1 MNKNLNVVLGGTKN
15 VGFYVVEELRKRNL
29 PVRIVARNKVNDKDF
44 FAGDMS
50 SYKDIEKALQ
60 DAKTVYVCSSFPYN
74 TQVWKKQWPLFASN
88 LVDIA
93 KNRDIKIVYLDN
105 TYLYGPPPLKNPI
118 SEEHQKNPTSKKG
131 KIRKE
136 ITDYLIET
144 ATEKNIKLIIGRS
157 ANFVS
162 PQFKTGLLY
171 ISFLEKMLIGKN
183 PNYLGNAHVAQAFSY
198 VPDVARALVELG
210 ESNYDKGEIFHLP
223 VLDPLTP
230 HQICELFNTSLNS
243 NLEIKPL
250 SLGMHK
256 FLALFS
262 PILKELVETRYQT
275 DSTYI
280 LDDSK
285 FRKTFAS
292 FVYTPTKEA
301 YQNVVYSFIANQ
313 EK

>member
-1 MNKNLNVVLGGTKN
+1 
-15 VGFYVVEELRKRNL
+15 
-29 PVRIVARNKVNDKDF
+29 
-44 FAGDMS
+44 
-50 SYKDIEKALQ
+50 
-60 DAKTVYVCSSFPYN
+60 
-74 TQVWKKQWPLFASN
+74 
-88 LVDIA
+88 
-93 KNRDIKIVYLDN
+93 
-105 TYLYGPPPLKNPI
+105 
-118 SEEHQKNPTSKKG
+118 
-131 KIRKE
+131 
-136 ITDYLIET
+136 
-144 ATEKNIKLIIGRS
+144 
-157 ANFVS
+157 
-162 PQFKTGLLY
+162 
-171 ISFLEKMLIGKN
+171 
-183 PNYLGNAHVAQAFSY
+183 
-198 VPDVARALVELG
+198 
-210 ESNYDKGEIFHLP
+210 
-223 VLDPLTP
+223 LTP